1 MLLIPLHRRPT
12 AANWPWLTTLLILL
26 NVFVFFVGQ
35 RRDDAAFQ
43 EAQRRWE
50 QSGLAQIEVPLFLMW
65 QQHDPAGVTPQAVD
79 EVAQSLRN
87 QPQMG
92 AMLFPAVQVDH
103 RFLAAL
109 ADGGALA
116 DARRA
121 LDPEQT
127 WTQRRGEV
135 ERALSQSLTWRM
147 ALRYDRIETRRLI
160 GSMFLHGGL
169 DHLAGNM
176 LFLAL
181 LGLLVEGALGGLLFG
196 ALYLLAGVGSA
207 LCSIAWR
214 SGDPGFGVGASGAI
228 AGLMGAYCVL
238 WGMRKVRFFYWFF
251 VVFNYVRAPAL
262 VLLPLWLGWEL
273 WQLLR
278 HDGSGIAFDAHA
290 GGIVCGALLALGVR
304 LLGWQREDFLV
315 GESAMPAYPGAPAAR
330 AGTAAADAG
339 GTSDAVLAARE
350 AVRVQLGKMDWNAA
364 RQAATRL
371 QALDPASFEGR
382 LLVWRAWAT
391 ASGAPAQQHAAARAV
406 LGAEPL
412 RAEQCAERKR
422 VWQDYLRTSG
432 GRPQVPGAM
441 LLRLGEW
448 FARQGEL
455 ALGMAMLR
463 ALAASAD
470 CAPAAAA
477 ALLRIGILQLERD
490 PPTAVGVLDSLQAGW
505 PDAPET
511 STLRELVIPR

>member
-12 AANWPWLTTLLILL
+12 AANWPWVTSLLILL
-26 NVFVFFVGQ
+26 NVFVYFVGQ
-35 RRDDAAFQ
+35 RRDDTAFLD
-43 EAQRRWE
+43 AQRRWE
-50 QSGLAQIEVPLFLMW
+50 QSGLAQIEVPLYLMW
-65 QQHDPAGVTPQAVD
+65 QQQDSATVTPQAVD
-79 EVAQSLRN
+79 ELAQSLRQ

-92 AMLFPAVQVDH
+92 AMLFPMVQVDH

-109 ADGGALA
+109 ADGGVLA
-116 DARRA
+116 EARRA
-121 LDPEQT
+121 LDPEHT
-127 WTQRRGEV
+127 WAQRRGEV
-135 ERALSQSLTWRM
+135 DRALSQSLTWRM
-147 ALRYDRIETRRLI
+147 ALRYDRIETKRLV
-160 GSMFLHGGL
+160 GSMFLHGSLG
-169 DHLAGNM
+169 HLAGNM

-181 LGLLVEGALGGLLFG
+181 LGLLVEGALGGLLFS

-278 HDGSGIAFDAHA
+278 HEGSGIAFDAHA

-304 LLGWQREDFLV
+304 AVGWQREDFLA
-315 GESAMPAYPGAPAAR
+315 GEGAMPAHPGAPAAR
-330 AGTAAADAG
+330 GGIVAEAG
-339 GTSDAVLAARE
+339 GASEAVLAARE

-371 QALDPASFEGR
+371 QAVDPASFEGR

-391 ASGAPAQQHAAARAV
+391 ATGAPAQQHAAARAV

-432 GRPQVPGAM
+432 GRPQLPGAM

-455 ALGMAMLR
+455 TLGVSMLR
-463 ALAASAD
+463 VLAAAAD

-477 ALLRIGILQLERD
+477 ALLRIGILQLEHD
-490 PPTAVGVLDSLQAGW
+490 PSKAVGVLDALQTGW
-505 PDAPET
+505 PEAPET
-511 STLRELVIPR
+511 GTLRGLVIPR